1 MSSNDLLS
9 CQVGEG
15 QLCHRLSMLMALCI
29 YCGNATKDL
38 VSAPRPF
45 QVRSCT
51 CFAAA
56 GISSKHLAGAW
67 RSAGVIQ
74 VVQASP
80 GGAQPP

>member
-1 MSSNDLLS
+1 MSGNGLLL

-45 QVRSCT
+45 QVSSCT
-51 CFAAA
+51 CCA
-56 GISSKHLAGAW
+56 GAGLTSKHLAGT
-67 RSAGVIQ
+67 
-74 VVQASP
+74 
-80 GGAQPP
+80 